1 MEEAMRRQIGF
12 CLLAI
17 VLLTVSSGEAQ
28 QPAKLPTIGLLGAAS
43 ASSYAPFVEAFRQG
57 MHDRGYVEGKN
68 VAVEY
73 RWAEGKYDR
82 LPDLAAELV
91 RLKVDVIVTHGTP
104 GTLAAKQAT
113 APIPIVMT
121 VVGDP
126 VGSGLVASLA
136 RPGGNITGTSIFA
149 PELGPKRLELLK
161 EALPRVSRVAVLWNA
176 DNPINGPT
184 VKSIEKLA
192 QTLKTQLQE
201 VQVREPSEFD
211 KAFSSMVAKRADA
224 LLVLEDAMLNDQAKQ
239 IADRAAKSRLP
250 TVFGFGGAVD
260 VGGLMAYEASWPD
273 LWRRSATFVD
283 KIFKGAKPAELP
295 VEQAS
300 KFQLVI
306 NLKTAKQIGVTIP
319 QSFLFRADKV
329 IK

>member
-1 MEEAMRRQIGF
+1 MRRQIGF

-57 MHDRGYVEGKN
+57 MHDRGYVEEKN

-113 APIPIVMT
+113 ATIPIVMT

>member
-1 MEEAMRRQIGF
+1 MRRQIGF

-113 APIPIVMT
+113 ATIPIVMT

-306 NLKTAKQIGVTIP
+306 NLKRLNRSA
-319 QSFLFRADKV
+319 
-329 IK
+329 

>member
-1 MEEAMRRQIGF
+1 MRGQIGF

-17 VLLTVSSGEAQ
+17 VLLTVSSAEAQ

-43 ASSYAPFVEAFRQG
+43 ASSYAPFVDAFRQG
-57 MHDRGYVEGKN
+57 IRDRGYVEGKS

-91 RLKVDVIVTHGTP
+91 GLKVDVILTHGTP
-104 GTLAAKQAT
+104 GTQAAKQAT
-113 APIPIVMT
+113 ATIPIVMT

-136 RPGGNITGTSIFA
+136 RPGGNITGTSILA
-149 PELGPKRLELLK
+149 PEVGGKRLELLK
-161 EALPRVSRVAVLWNA
+161 EALPRVSRVAVLANA
-176 DNPINGPT
+176 DNAVHGLT
-184 VKSIEKLA
+184 VNFIEKLA
-192 QTLKTQLQE
+192 PTLKTHLQQ
-201 VQVREPSEFD
+201 VQVRAPSEFD

-224 LLVLEDAMLNDQAKQ
+224 LFVLEDAMLNDRAKQ
-239 IADRAAKSRLP
+239 IADRAVKSRLP
-250 TVFGFGGAVD
+250 TMFGFGGAVD
-260 VGGLMAYEASWPD
+260 VGGLMAYEASWSD

-283 KIFKGAKPAELP
+283 KILRGAKPAELP
-295 VEQAS
+295 IEQAS
-300 KFQLVI
+300 RFQLVI

-319 QSFLFRADKV
+319 QSVLFRADKV

>member
-113 APIPIVMT
+113 ATIPIVMT

>member
-113 APIPIVMT
+113 ATIPIVMT

-239 IADRAAKSRLP
+239 IADRAARVGCLRCSGSGVLWTLVASWPMKPAGP
-250 TVFGFGGAVD
+250 TSGGAVPPLWTKSSK
-260 VGGLMAYEASWPD
+260 VPSRQSYPLNKPRSFSW
-273 LWRRSATFVD
+273 
-283 KIFKGAKPAELP
+283 
-295 VEQAS
+295 
-300 KFQLVI
+300 
-306 NLKTAKQIGVTIP
+306 
-319 QSFLFRADKV
+319 
-329 IK
+329 

>member
-1 MEEAMRRQIGF
+1 MRRQIGF
-12 CLLAI
+12 CLFAI

-28 QPAKLPTIGLLGAAS
+28 QPAKLPTVGLLGAAS

-57 MHDRGYVEGKN
+57 IHDRGYVEGKN

-91 RLKVDVIVTHGTP
+91 RLKVDVILTHGTP
-104 GTLAAKQAT
+104 GTQAAKQTTAT
-113 APIPIVMT
+113 IPIVMT

-136 RPGGNITGTSIFA
+136 RPGGNITGTSILA
-149 PELGPKRLELLK
+149 PEVGAKRLELLK
-161 EALPRVSRVAVLWNA
+161 EALPRVARVAVLANA
-176 DNPINGPT
+176 DNAVNGLT
-184 VKSIEKLA
+184 VKFIEKLA
-192 QTLKTQLQE
+192 QTLKTQLQQ
-201 VQVREPSEFD
+201 VQVRAPSEFD

-224 LLVLEDAMLNDQAKQ
+224 LFVLEDAMLNDQAKQ

-250 TVFGFGGAVD
+250 TMFGFGGAVD
-260 VGGLMAYEASWPD
+260 VGGLMAYEASWSE

-283 KIFKGAKPAELP
+283 KILKGAKPAELP
-295 VEQAS
+295 IEQAS
-300 KFQLVI
+300 RFQLVI
-306 NLKTAKQIGVTIP
+306 NLKAAKQIGVTIP
-319 QSFLFRADKV
+319 QSVLFRADKV

>member
-1 MEEAMRRQIGF
+1 MRRQIGF

-113 APIPIVMT
+113 ATIPIVMT

>member
-1 MEEAMRRQIGF
+1 
-12 CLLAI
+12 
-17 VLLTVSSGEAQ
+17 
-28 QPAKLPTIGLLGAAS
+28 
-43 ASSYAPFVEAFRQG
+43 
-57 MHDRGYVEGKN
+57 
-68 VAVEY
+68 
-73 RWAEGKYDR
+73 

-113 APIPIVMT
+113 ATIPIVMT

>member
-1 MEEAMRRQIGF
+1 MGRQIGF
-12 CLLAI
+12 CLFAI

-28 QPAKLPTIGLLGAAS
+28 QPAKLPTVGLLGAAS

-57 MHDRGYVEGKN
+57 IHDRGYVEGKN

-91 RLKVDVIVTHGTP
+91 RLKVDVILTHGTP
-104 GTLAAKQAT
+104 GTQAAKQAT
-113 APIPIVMT
+113 ATIPIVMT

-136 RPGGNITGTSIFA
+136 RPGGNITGTSILA
-149 PELGPKRLELLK
+149 PEVGAKRLELLK
-161 EALPRVSRVAVLWNA
+161 EALPRVARVAVLANA
-176 DNPINGPT
+176 DNAVNGLT
-184 VKSIEKLA
+184 VKFIEKLA
-192 QTLKTQLQE
+192 QTLKTQLQQ
-201 VQVREPSEFD
+201 VQVRAPSEFD

-224 LLVLEDAMLNDQAKQ
+224 LFVLEDAMLNDQAKQ

-250 TVFGFGGAVD
+250 TMFGFGGAVD
-260 VGGLMAYEASWPD
+260 VGGLMAYEASWSE

-283 KIFKGAKPAELP
+283 KILKGAKPAELP
-295 VEQAS
+295 IEQAS
-300 KFQLVI
+300 RFQLVI
-306 NLKTAKQIGVTIP
+306 NLKAAKQIGVTIP
-319 QSFLFRADKV
+319 QSVLFRADKV

>member
-1 MEEAMRRQIGF
+1 MRRQIGF

-149 PELGPKRLELLK
+149 PELGPKRSELLK

>member
-1 MEEAMRRQIGF
+1 MRRQIGF

-113 APIPIVMT
+113 ATIPIVMT

-176 DNPINGPT
+176 DNPINEPT

>member
-1 MEEAMRRQIGF
+1 
-12 CLLAI
+12 
-17 VLLTVSSGEAQ
+17 
-28 QPAKLPTIGLLGAAS
+28 
-43 ASSYAPFVEAFRQG
+43 

-113 APIPIVMT
+113 ATIPIVMT